1 MKLEDVITAEN
12 CREISEFLNAF
23 LRGIPEKWYAN
34 KRDPFVA
41 AMRRRIA
48 EATSLAALKELEIEP
63 VPKHIS
69 DYLKIG
75 GVRCPY
81 PDCNTLDISG
91 GGVDITEYGAEQSVV
106 CIECS
111 RTWTDH
117 YKLVGVTLDEPA
129 EDGV

>member
-1 MKLEDVITAEN
+1 MKLGSIVTAEN
-12 CREISEFLNAF
+12 HEAIADIITYLFEDAARDKGDSRDALGIISLKTRDVALAIAAVED
-23 LRGIPEKWYAN
+23 GVPE
-34 KRDPFVA
+34 
-41 AMRRRIA
+41 
-48 EATSLAALKELEIEP
+48 
-63 VPKHIS
+63 HIS

-117 YKLVGVTLDEPA
+117 YNLVGVTLDEPV